1 MSYTINTFDGS
12 VLTTVND
19 GTINQT
25 LDINLIGRNYAGYGD
40 PQNENFVFLLEN
52 FARDIEPPAAIRGQI
67 WFDTAS
73 KRLKVY
79 TGDQVNGAKV
89 WKTAGGLEYSAI
101 QPSNSSLGDMW
112 FDTVAGQLKVWATI
126 SNTTAWLPIGP
137 AMTGNTVT
145 QMVSKQLRGFEI
157 SDVGHSVPIMY
168 YTLLATVN
176 NNVVYVI
183 SNNEFI
189 IDSSDQSSLIT
200 GFSHIRKGLT
210 LPYVSE
216 STGNYGQSTNGYIYW
231 GSASDANRLGGIAAD
246 QYVLKS
252 NASFN
257 AVVHFSDD
265 GYYLGNNNDLLVNID
280 KSFVTGVST
289 PSFANKTGPNILFKV
304 TSNGNLVNPMN
315 IYGESVRPGI
325 DSHFTL
331 GTVSA
336 KWDTVWA
343 NHFNGIAS
351 HADMLLVA
359 GQYQSAAVT
368 AAANTVVS
376 RDSTGNI
383 TANQFN
389 GVATS
394 AKYADLAEKYLAD
407 ADYEVG
413 TVMMVGGEKEVTAS
427 QKGYRAV
434 GVVSGKPAFR
444 MNEDLVGGTFVAL
457 KGRVPVKTLGKVKK
471 GDRLVAVNNGCA
483 QVLSMSTTADCVFA
497 IALESSDDVNL
508 KFVEAVIL

>member
-19 GTINQT
+19 GTINTT

-52 FARDIEPPAAIRGQI
+52 FARDIEPPAAIRGQL

-79 TGDQVNGAKV
+79 TGDQLNGAKV
-89 WKTAGGLEYSAI
+89 WKTAGGLEYNST
-101 QPSNSSLGDMW
+101 QPANPSLGDMW
-112 FDTVAGQLKVWATI
+112 FDTVAGQLKVWATV
-126 SNTTAWLPIGP
+126 SNTTSWLPIGP
-137 AMTGNTVT
+137 AISGSSIT
-145 QMVSKQLRGFEI
+145 QMVTKQIRGFEVA
-157 SDVGHSVPIMY
+157 DTGHTTPIIY

-183 SNNEFI
+183 SNNEFV
-189 IDSSDQSSLIT
+189 IDSSDPSSLIT
-200 GFSHIRKGLT
+200 GYSHIRKGLT

-216 STGNYGQSTNGYIYW
+216 LSGNYGQSTNGYIYW
-231 GSASDANRLGGIAAD
+231 GTSSDSNRLGGIASN

-252 NASFN
+252 NASFD
-257 AVVHFSDD
+257 AIVHFADA
-265 GYYLGNNNDLLVNID
+265 GYYLGNGNDLLVNID
-280 KSFVTGVST
+280 KTFVSGSST
-289 PSFANKTGPNILFKV
+289 PSIANTTGQNILFKV
-304 TSNGNLVNPMN
+304 TKNGNLINPLT
-315 IYGESVRPGI
+315 IYGDSLRPGI
-325 DSHFTL
+325 DSQYSL
-331 GTVSA
+331 GIQSA
-336 KWDTVWA
+336 KWSTVWA
-343 NHFNGIAS
+343 NNFNGIAS
-351 HADMLLVA
+351 HADTLLVS
-359 GQYQSAAVT
+359 GQYQSAAIT
-368 AAANTVVS
+368 ATANTITS

-389 GVATS
+389 GTATS

-407 ADYEVG
+407 AEYEVG
-413 TVMMVGGEKEVTAS
+413 TVMMVGGVAEVTAS
-427 QKGYRAV
+427 QKGFRAI

-483 QVLSMSTTADCVFA
+483 QVLSPSTTVDCVFA
-497 IALESSDDVNL
+497 IALETSDENGL
-508 KFVEAVIL
+508 KMVEAIIL